1 MSTVEELTA
10 RLPARVARWA
20 NLFVAAELCF
30 GVDPYVLAA
39 IIDRESLGGDALTPK
54 GPAGTG
60 DHGHGRGL
68 GQIDD
73 RYHHR
78 FVHAGF
84 DDGRPLWKH
93 PVFNVMYAAWLLGRN
108 LGLANG
114 DYPVAIAAY
123 NCGASRALAVLKELP
138 GDDNIA
144 KRIERLDPL
153 TTNKYVSGVL
163 AIRAQFLESKGVGH
177 V

>member
-10 RLPARVARWA
+10 RLPARVGRWA
-20 NLFVAAELCF
+20 NLFIAAELCF

-54 GPAGTG
+54 GPSGTG
-60 DHGHGRGL
+60 DKGHGRGL

-73 RYHHR
+73 RHHHY
-78 FVHAGF
+78 FVNANF

-93 PVFNVMYAAWLLGRN
+93 PVFNVLYAAWLLDRN
-108 LGLANG
+108 LKLAGG

-153 TTNKYVSGVL
+153 CTNKYVSDVL
-163 AIRAQFLESKGVGH
+163 RRRAEFLDTKGAGH